1 MKNRHKICTELLFL
15 SLFADFIQKEKKH
28 MSKKYKWRKCEVKSK
43 ISIMSRHLLLSDEI
57 HIFLRTL
64 IMEKPDNFSPVGNL
78 SEHIAQQIINNSM
91 GTSMSFSMP
100 RLFNLY
106 SMVFESAF

>member
-1 MKNRHKICTELLFL
+1 MKNRHKIYTELLFL
-15 SLFADFIQKEKKH
+15 TLFADFIQKEKKH

-78 SEHIAQQIINNSM
+78 SEHNQQ
-91 GTSMSFSMP
+91 
-100 RLFNLY
+100 FNGY
-106 SMVFESAF
+106 FNVVFNAKTF